1 MKIRENAS
9 ATKYV
14 HIHYWNC
21 IFKFQWHWDSISTF
35 FIDHKVVQLK
45 FFYMN
50 GKKKQKW
57 SISGFVSSI
66 SIIHFSLIFSLAL
79 AICFT
84 IIFFLILQRNPSEC
98 ITLTLTGCMNM
109 IHRSVL
115 THKAGIFAC
124 LCVNVVCTFFQ
135 AIVNNLK
142 LHTFNSHHQRNHGN
156 LYVCNTL
163 EYTSYTYVQE
173 SREYEFGMYCL

>member
-1 MKIRENAS
+1 MINKWIRLVNFDYSFQSHLLSCSSYLFYDYFLFDFAS
-9 ATKYV
+9 
-14 HIHYWNC
+14 
-21 IFKFQWHWDSISTF
+21 
-35 FIDHKVVQLK
+35 
-45 FFYMN
+45 
-50 GKKKQKW
+50 
-57 SISGFVSSI
+57 
-66 SIIHFSLIFSLAL
+66 
-79 AICFT
+79 
-84 IIFFLILQRNPSEC
+84 NPSEC